1 MSDRAGR
8 HPDRGGEPER
18 DVAEMD
24 VGDRDGDMIL
34 ERPVQ
39 VQEDQDDDNRDE
51 NDPASRLAAFDSVS
65 GSAVGRGVT

>member
-8 HPDRGGEPER
+8 HPSRGGEPER
-18 DVAEMD
+18 DVVEMD
-24 VGDRDGDMIL
+24 VGDRDDMVL

-51 NDPASRLAAFDSVS
+51 NDPESRPAALFNSS
-65 GSAVGRGVT
+65 CGWGITWNI